1 MKKTILIY
9 ILMIFLYSCDRN
21 DALDCIQKR
30 GDIVEETYELGAF
43 TKIRVNRGVELML
56 QHGEGQN
63 VRVKTGENLLSD
75 IVVEV
80 IEGQLIISDL
90 NHCNF
95 VRDDNITKAY
105 VTSPDIEEIR
115 CSTEY
120 PIRSIGTLTYPN
132 LTIFAENY
140 QKPDVYSV
148 GDFNLTVDCEV
159 LNVYSNGVS
168 LFDIDGN
175 ARNLFVGFYSGV
187 GRFEGK
193 SLVADDVQIYHNG
206 QNDILVNPQES
217 LRAEIINTGNILSY
231 NRPDSIDVTS
241 IYHGDLIFIND

>member
-1 MKKTILIY
+1 MKKFMLIY
-9 ILMIFLYSCDRN
+9 ILIGFLHSCDSN
-21 DALDCIQKR
+21 EAWDCIQKR
-30 GDIVEETYELGAF
+30 GDTVEESYELGAF

-56 QHGEGQN
+56 QQGDVQS
-63 VRVKTGENLLSD
+63 VSVKTGENLLND

-80 IEGQLIISDL
+80 VEGQLVISDL

-105 VTSPDIEEIR
+105 VTSPNIEEIR

-120 PIRSIGTLTYPN
+120 PVSSIGTLTYPK
-132 LTIFAENY
+132 LTIFSENY
-140 QKPDVYSV
+140 QKPDVYSL
-148 GDFNLTVDCEV
+148 GDFDLTVDCEV

-168 LFDIDGN
+168 IFDIDGN
-175 ARNLFVGFYSGV
+175 AGDLFVGFYSGV

-193 SLVADDVQIYHNG
+193 SLVADNVQIYHNG
-206 QNDILVNPQES
+206 QNDILVDPQES
-217 LRAEIINTGNILSY
+217 LRAEIISTGNIISY

-241 IYHGDLIFIND
+241 IYRGDLIFIDD